1 MCVCVGG
8 GGVRTRNVCVCVWG
22 ENKKCVCV
30 ARGDSYRLVSLHKY
44 THREKPITP
53 GHDISTTPYNT

>member
-8 GGVRTRNVCVCVWG
+8 VRTRICVCVWGVWGGG

-30 ARGDSYRLVSLHKY
+30 WGGGENKKCVCV
-44 THREKPITP
+44 
-53 GHDISTTPYNT
+53 GGG